1 MVIVDF
7 RPTLGKS
14 KTRHADKMYT
24 FVHNLTLRRKAAL
37 FLQSIRHKYRKESPE
52 YPGTS
57 RTSGAFSRF
66 G

>member
-24 FVHNLTLRRKAAL
+24 FVQNHKLRRKSPL
-37 FLQSIRHKYRKESPE
+37 FKQSIRHK
-52 YPGTS
+52 
-57 RTSGAFSRF
+57 
-66 G
+66 